1 MRKPLLAP
9 PQMMYVAQTLLRACS
24 ITTVTRSPALHLKH
38 LRTVDRRT
46 HEKERKFIW
55 ISVAI

>member
-24 ITTVTRSPALHLKH
+24 ITTVTRSSALHLERISAPWIVNV
-38 LRTVDRRT
+38 RTNT
-46 HEKERKFIW
+46 EKKQL
-55 ISVAI
+55 